1 MSNSIDFGKEGNRI
15 NVGNCGWLQVNSV
28 MGTELTVV
36 NSARMSFNK
45 YRSEMSKEDIKL
57 IHYLINHGHF
67 STLRHNF
74 ISFTIHMPLFVAR
87 QLERYTI
94 GSNFGKDFGW
104 NEVSRRYV
112 EGDLEFWEIERFRKR
127 SATNKQ
133 GSGEDFDDV
142 SNEKFKA
149 MNRAVVEIAVR
160 TYNEQLDEG
169 VAPEQARVILPPNLM
184 TTVMWSMSLQSLL
197 HFLRERL
204 DRHTQKETMWY
215 AIAAYDLTKDLFPN
229 VFTASGI
236 WREENA

>member
-1 MSNSIDFGKEGNRI
+1 MSNSVDFGKEGNRI

-74 ISFTIHMPLFVAR
+74 VSFTIHMPIFVAR

-112 EGDLEFWEIERFRKR
+112 EGDLEFWYPEKLRGK
-127 SATNKQ
+127 SASNKQ
-133 GSGEDFDDV
+133 GSGDDIADDAYLRGLIR
-142 SNEKFKA
+142 KA
-149 MNRAVVEIAVR
+149 TISSSHVYSELLL
-160 TYNEQLDEG
+160 QG
-169 VAPEQARVILPPNLM
+169 VAPEMARMVLPVNLM

-204 DRHTQKETMWY
+204 DSHTQKETMWY